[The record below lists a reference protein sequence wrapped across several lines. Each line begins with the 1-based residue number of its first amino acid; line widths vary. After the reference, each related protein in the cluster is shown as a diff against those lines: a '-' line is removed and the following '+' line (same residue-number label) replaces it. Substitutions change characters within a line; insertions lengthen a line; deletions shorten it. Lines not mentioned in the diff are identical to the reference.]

1 MVQIEVTTGEL
12 EEQQQDNPLKEMVCG
27 GHRPLLSVSLLSDC
41 SPVLLFDSEFLS
53 LLIMRNV
60 INKKI
65 NMATNLLVFGYF
77 EFS

>member
-1 MVQIEVTTGEL
+1 MVQIKVTTDEL

-27 GHRPLLSVSLLSDC
+27 GHRPLLSVSEW
-41 SPVLLFDSEFLS
+41 LFSSFAFWQWILVTV
-53 LLIMRNV
+53 N
-60 INKKI
+60 NAKCNQQKI